1 MYMKI
6 WGLQKLEEKKFPC
19 PPYQII
25 AINED
30 NPVDIESYVRKKIKD
45 VVIPNIKDD
54 RIGVTIRVS
63 LPGFLDKRGRH
74 RGLHV
79 IDEEEIIKR
88 VLEIHDAYKAKE
100 KVIIQHTVDA
110 RCSGAIR
117 KDNEKIYI
125 ETIPGDAPP
134 LFEGKTANFE
144 SWIYSFKWFKE
155 RIYKINNKEI
165 QILSPLDLNKFFYY
179 LKKLPDAIYLEWSI
193 AKNNQIY
200 FYEYIEFKD
209 KYMNL

>member
-1 MYMKI
+1 VYMKI
-6 WGLQKLEEKKFPC
+6 RGLQKLEEKGLPC

-30 NPVDIESYVRKKIKD
+30 NPVDGESYIKDKIKS
-45 VVIPNIKDD
+45 VGIPNIKDD

-63 LPGFLDKRGRH
+63 LPEPLDKSGRH

-79 IDEEEIIKR
+79 IEEEDIIKR
-88 VLEIHDAYKAKE
+88 VLEIHDQYKAKE

-125 ETIPGDAPP
+125 EAIIGDAPP
-134 LFEGKTANFE
+134 LLQGKTTNYERWLYF
-144 SWIYSFKWFKE
+144 FKWSKE
-155 RIYKINNKEI
+155 RAYKVNNKEV
-165 QILSPLDLNKFFYY
+165 QILSTSNLNKFLYY
-179 LKKLPDAIYLEWSI
+179 LEEFPDPIYLEWSI

-200 FYEYIEFKD
+200 FYEYIEFKGSI
-209 KYMNL
+209 